1 MANSLSE
8 ALRASRTLIMG
19 VVNTT
24 PDSFSDGGKF
34 LASDAAVDHALSLCE
49 QGADILDIGGESTRP
64 GAQPVG
70 VQEELD
76 RVLPVIEALS
86 SASDVPL
93 SIDTSKP
100 EVMQV
105 AVQAGASLINDV
117 NGLRAEGALEVAAE
131 SGAKVCVMH
140 MQGEPRTMQKS
151 PHYEDVLAD
160 VIAFLAGRID
170 DCLEYGIERQNIIVD
185 PGIGFGKTLQHNLTL
200 LNGVAR
206 MRSELNC
213 ELLIGVSRKS
223 MIDAILGRPVDQRMA
238 GSVGLAVQAALN
250 GAKILRVHDVAE
262 THDAIRCAEAVAS
275 I

>member
-8 ALRASRTLIMG
+8 ALSASRTLIMG